1 MSGWYAPRILL
12 QMRLYNSLSRQVE
25 EVKPADGRTVKMY
38 TCGPT
43 VYRYAH
49 VGNFRTFML
58 GDLILR
64 ALRFEGL
71 DVRWV
76 MNITD
81 VGHMTD
87 EVSDTGRDRME
98 LAEADEGLS
107 AWDIAQKYTQ
117 AFLEDADALNI
128 QRADVYPKAT
138 DHIPEM
144 IELTERL
151 IESGNAYE
159 VEGNVYF
166 DVRSFPDYGRL
177 SGNTVDALRAGHRKD
192 MEIDPNKRHPA
203 DFALWK
209 KAGGGRVMKW
219 SSPWGEGF
227 PGWHIECSAMSMKYL
242 GDRFDVHTGGNDL
255 KFPHHEDEI
264 AQSEGATGHP
274 VVAIWVHGG
283 FLQMSGKKMSKSA
296 RNIQRVTDLA
306 DEGIDP
312 LAFRLLCFGTR
323 YRSEMDFSWDAL
335 EGANGRLSHLRQ
347 RVAEWAAEPK
357 GGASDDGSEA
367 SGGFDRRFRDAVADD
382 LDMPQALVVLGEVV
396 ASAVLR
402 ESEKYGLL
410 SSWDSVL
417 GLDLDRLFRQAWEP
431 TPQMLELVGLR
442 DEARRSKDFAE
453 ADRLRDELSAMGL
466 EVMDTPEGTKIR
478 PRA

>member
-1 MSGWYAPRILL
+1 
-12 QMRLYNSLSRQVE
+12 MRLYNSLTRQVE

-58 GDLILR
+58 GDLIR
-64 ALRFEGL
+64 RGLRFEGQ
-71 DVRWV
+71 DVLWV

-87 EVSDTGRDRME
+87 EVTDTGRDRME

-107 AWDIAQKYTQ
+107 AWDIAEKYTR
-117 AFLEDADALNI
+117 AFLEDAAALNI
-128 QRADVYPKAT
+128 DRADVYPKAT
-138 DHIPEM
+138 DHIAEM
-144 IELTERL
+144 IELTQRL
-151 IESGNAYE
+151 IEGGHAYE

-166 DVRSFPDYGRL
+166 DVRSFPAYGRL
-177 SGNTVDALRAGHRKD
+177 SGNTVEALRAGHRQD
-192 MEIDPNKRHPA
+192 LETDPNKRHPA

-209 KAGGGRVMKW
+209 RASAARVMKW
-219 SSPWGEGF
+219 DSPWGVGF

-242 GDRFDVHTGGNDL
+242 GDRFDIHTGGNDL

-264 AQSEGATGHP
+264 AQSEGAIGHP
-274 VVAIWVHGG
+274 VVGLWVHAG

-306 DEGIDP
+306 EEGIDP

-335 EGANGRLSHLRQ
+335 EGANARLGNLRQ
-347 RVAEWAAEPK
+347 RMTQWNAELPEGLSEP
-357 GGASDDGSEA
+357 ASEA
-367 SGGFDRRFRDAVADD
+367 SQAFDRRFRDAVADD
-382 LDMPQALVVLGEVV
+382 LELPKALVVLGEAV
-396 ASAVLR
+396 ASTDLR
-402 ESEKYGLL
+402 GSEKYALL

-417 GLDLDRLFRQAWEP
+417 GLDLDRLVQEAWQPRPE
-431 TPQMLELVGLR
+431 MLELVRRR
-442 DEARRSKDFAE
+442 DQARKDRDFPE
-453 ADRLRDELSAMGL
+453 ADRIRDELTAMGL
-466 EVMDTPEGTKIR
+466 EVMDTAEGTKIR
-478 PRA
+478 PRR